1 MRTFK
6 GHHEVA
12 IRRMFREGVV
22 EARVDQEISE
32 ARVVYP
38 MNNAARD
45 RAAHDHIRLAR
56 GLTGRAPDKRPKQP
70 SPLPVNTCCFPN
82 GNVPYFLLETQ

>member
-38 MNNAARD
+38 VNRHGEIARHMI
-45 RAAHDHIRLAR
+45 AS
-56 GLTGRAPDKRPKQP
+56 GLPGA
-70 SPLPVNTCCFPN
+70 
-82 GNVPYFLLETQ
+82 